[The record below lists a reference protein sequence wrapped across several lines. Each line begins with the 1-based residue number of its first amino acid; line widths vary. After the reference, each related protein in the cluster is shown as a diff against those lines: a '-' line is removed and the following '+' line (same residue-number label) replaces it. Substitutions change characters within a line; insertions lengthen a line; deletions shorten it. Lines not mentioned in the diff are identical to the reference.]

1 MVHKTREMDQMIKT
15 ILTYDKS
22 ISKRVVYALRQVPR
36 HKFVKDTP
44 AYESYE
50 YADTPL
56 EIGYGQTISQPF
68 IVAYMTH
75 QLNIKPLDKVLEIG
89 TGSGYQA
96 AILSELAKDIYS
108 VERIFK
114 LSQRTQKLLLKLGYE
129 HIQLKVGDGYKG
141 WDENSPFDKIIVTAM
156 ANEIPQL
163 LVDQL
168 KVGGQM
174 LIPYNG
180 KLELITKTGTK
191 WMCNCGKSKKHPICD
206 GTHKGSVY
214 KPSAI
219 PTYDTESLI
228 GVRFVPLVKA

>member
-1 MVHKTREMDQMIKT
+1 MAHIRAMKSMIKT
-15 ILTYDKS
+15 IRTYDES
-22 ISKRVVYALRQVPR
+22 ISDRTLWAMQQVPR
-36 HKFVKDTP
+36 EKFIKEKGD
-44 AYESYE
+44 SYL
-50 YADTPL
+50 DTPL
-56 EIGYGQTISQPF
+56 PIGFGQTISQPY
-68 IVAYMTH
+68 IVAYMTDK
-75 QLNIKPLDKVLEIG
+75 LNINPLDKVLEIG

-96 AILSELAKDIYS
+96 AVLAELTNEVYS

-114 LSQRTQKLLLKLGYE
+114 LSQRTQKILETLGYG

-141 WDENSPFDKIIVTAM
+141 WDEKGPFDKIIVTAM

-191 WMCNCGKSKKHPICD
+191 M
-206 GTHKGSVY
+206 
-214 KPSAI
+214 
-219 PTYDTESLI
+219 YDTKSLI

>member
-1 MVHKTREMDQMIKT
+1 MDQMIKT
-15 ILTYDKS
+15 LMNKGYKINERT
-22 ISKRVVYALRQVPR
+22 IYAMRQVPR
-36 HKFVKDTP
+36 EKFCTKAVRAGWP
-44 AYESYE
+44 AVAYEDS
-50 YADTPL
+50 PL
-56 EIGYGQTISQPF
+56 EIGFGQTISQPF
-68 IVAYMTH
+68 MVAYMTQ
-75 QLNIKPLDKVLEIG
+75 QLGIKPLDKVLEIG
-89 TGSGYQA
+89 TGSGYQTA
-96 AILSELAKDIYS
+96 VLAELTTDVYS

-191 WMCNCGKSKKHPICD
+191 M
-206 GTHKGSVY
+206 
-214 KPSAI
+214 
-219 PTYDTESLI
+219 YDTKSLI

>member
-1 MVHKTREMDQMIKT
+1 MAYKRALENMIKT
-15 ILTYDKS
+15 IRRYDES
-22 ISKRVVYALRQVPR
+22 ISDRILWAIRQVPR
-36 HKFVKDTP
+36 HKFVKDID
-44 AYESYE
+44 S
-50 YADTPL
+50 YADSPL
-56 EIGYGQTISQPF
+56 QIGYGQTISQPF

-75 QLNIKPLDKVLEIG
+75 KLNINPLDKVLEIG

-96 AILSELAKDIYS
+96 AVLAEMAHEIYS

-114 LSQRTQKLLLKLGYE
+114 LSQRTQKILEKLGYG

-141 WDENSPFDKIIVTAM
+141 WDEKGPFDKIIVTAM

-191 WMCNCGKSKKHPICD
+191 M
-206 GTHKGSVY
+206 
-214 KPSAI
+214 
-219 PTYDTESLI
+219 YDTKSLI

>member
-1 MVHKTREMDQMIKT
+1 MVYKTRAVDQMIKT
-15 ILTYDKS
+15 ILMYDKS
-22 ISKRVVYALRQVPR
+22 ISRRVVYALRQVPR
-36 HKFVKDTP
+36 HKFVKDYP
-44 AYESYE
+44 

-68 IVAYMTH
+68 IVAYMTDK
-75 QLNIKPLDKVLEIG
+75 LNIKPLDKVLEIG

-96 AILSELAKDIYS
+96 AILAELAKDIYS

-114 LSQRTQKLLLKLGYE
+114 LSQKTQKLLLQLGYG

-141 WDENSPFDKIIVTAM
+141 WDEKSPFDKIIVTAM

-191 WMCNCGKSKKHPICD
+191 M
-206 GTHKGSVY
+206 
-214 KPSAI
+214 
-219 PTYDTESLI
+219 YDTKSLI